1 MKQKK
6 SKIEEEIQKYLEVLP
21 RASSSK
27 EDPLDWWR
35 VNQSELPLLSELA
48 RKHLCLPACCSGS
61 ECIENLDSD
70 QAEKLIYIRENTK
83 E

>member
-21 RASSSK
+21 RAASSK

-35 VNQSELPLLSELA
+35 VNQPELPLLAELA
-48 RKHLCLPACCSGS
+48 RKHLCLPVCCSGS
-61 ECIENLDSD
+61 ECIDSLDSE
-70 QAEKLIYIRENTK
+70 QAEKLIYIRENSTK
-83 E
+83 